1 MIEVW
6 CNGNTQ
12 LFGSCIVG
20 SNPSTSTINKYM
32 LKYQLP
38 SESELCNVCAESHSM
53 KEAMRKLGIGFTTP
67 GLNRKS
73 LLRKIDEYGIDIK
86 HFTDINRT

>member
-1 MIEVW
+1 
-6 CNGNTQ
+6 
-12 LFGSCIVG
+12 
-20 SNPSTSTINKYM
+20 M

-38 SESELCNVCAESHSM
+38 SESELRKVCAESHSM